1 MPPFNPPRKNPEYML
16 VEERESVP
24 VFAQYERR
32 GGGGRG
38 REKGGEREIRTK
50 RS

>member
-32 GGGGRG
+32 GGGG
-38 REKGGEREIRTK
+38 GGERKGEREK
-50 RS
+50 